1 MRAHLIVFGA
11 LTLAA
16 CAPEPEKPTGTEPV
30 ICGGLQGLACGAGEY
45 CAYPQTGFCG
55 AADQTGVCMPRP
67 AACTMEYNPVCGCDE
82 TTYSSACLAAAAG
95 TSVAH
100 PGECQR

>member
-1 MRAHLIVFGA
+1 MRAFLVVFGA

-16 CAPEPEKPTGTEPV
+16 CAPEPERSSRAEPAM
-30 ICGGLQGLACGAGEY
+30 CGGLQGLACGPGQY

-67 AACTMEYNPVCGCDE
+67 EACTMDYEPICGCDDR
-82 TTYSSACLAAAAG
+82 TYSNACVAAAAG
-95 TSVAH
+95 TSVAY
-100 PGECQR
+100 PGECQQ